1 MEKQSVL
8 PNKYLALLSGF
19 FVFLGLYVINYY
31 NNLLFHS
38 FVEIFSI
45 IVACGIFMIIWNSR
59 QFQDNNYFLFIGIA
73 YLFIGGLDLL
83 HTLAFPGLNVFQ
95 NDINLS
101 TQLWIASRYVEGI
114 SFLIAPLLIN
124 RKLRVDYVFI
134 GYTTVVSFLLIIIF
148 RGNIFPDCFV
158 EGIGLSR
165 FNLISEYGICLILL
179 GSTALLIHKRQEFD
193 KSVLRLLIAALIT
206 TIASELT
213 FTMYPV
219 HGYGFFSLTGHFLQI
234 LSFYFI
240 YKAIIETGLRKP
252 YHLLFRNLKQSEI
265 SLQKSEWELTIRNRI
280 ADIFLTIPDNKMY
293 AEVLQVIMEAMES
306 KLGVFGYNNQ
316 DGDIVYASFTK
327 EIWDQCRMPDKKIVF
342 PSTLWRGIWGQALI
356 EKRTICSNKFHQV
369 PEGHIPI
376 TRALVVPIIYQQEAI
391 GEIIVANKVVDYTKK
406 DQELLEIIINS
417 KVAPILYARLQSER
431 QERERKRAE
440 ESIKIAC
447 AELDQIFNTAADGM
461 RLIDKDFNCL
471 RLNRTFLTL
480 SGLSEDEAIGKKC
493 YKVFPGPACHTS
505 QCSMVRILNGEER
518 VECDIEKERLDGL
531 KIPCLV
537 TATPFRGPDGKL
549 IGIVEDFKDI
559 SERKQMETALC
570 KAKEEAEEKYLALV
584 EQAQDGVVIIQDEVL
599 CFANKSMA
607 EILGYTI
614 GEMVGKHFFHDMVA
628 PGCRD
633 FVAERNRSLLSGKKV
648 PFFYETKLVANDGGI
663 KDVEISAGII
673 QYQGNP
679 GTMCIIRDITAR
691 KRMEEELQ
699 KAQKLESVGILAG
712 GIAHDFRNILVAI
725 VGGLSLAKMHVKQE
739 HKIFEILSK
748 SEKAALRA
756 KDLTQQLLTFSRGG
770 APVKKTA
777 SISELL
783 RDTAG
788 FALRGSKVKCE
799 FFIPDDLW
807 AVEIDEGQIS
817 QVINNLVI
825 NANQSMPEGGAIRIY
840 AGNIFVG
847 KDDCPPLK
855 EGNYIK
861 VIIKD
866 FGAGISKKDI
876 HNIFDPYFTT
886 KSKGTGLGL
895 STTYSIIKR
904 HEGYITVESE
914 KGVGATF
921 FVYLPA
927 SQKEIFTEKN
937 LEEKSFIGQ
946 QGRVLFM
953 DDEQDVRD
961 IAGEMLSYIGYK
973 VEFAVDGVEAIE
985 LYKKAKESRQPFDA
999 VIMDLTIPGGMGGE
1013 EAIKKLR
1020 ELDPEIKAIVS
1031 SGYSNAPIISQFQE
1045 YGFSGVIPKPYEVK
1059 GLSEVLHKVIEV

>member
-1 MEKQSVL
+1 MEKQGIL
-8 PNKYLALLSGF
+8 PDRYLALLTGF
-19 FVFLGLYVINYY
+19 LIFLGLYVINYY

-38 FVEIFSI
+38 LAEIFSV
-45 IVACGIFMIIWNSR
+45 IVACGIFMITWNSR
-59 QFQDNNYFLFIGIA
+59 QFQDNNYFLFLGIA
-73 YLFIGGLDLL
+73 YLFIGVLDMV
-83 HTLAFPGLNVFQ
+83 HALAYPGLTLFQDGINVPA
-95 NDINLS
+95 
-101 TQLWIASRYVEGI
+101 QLWIASRYVESI

-124 RKLRVDYVFI
+124 RKLRVNYVFI
-134 GYTTVVSFLLIIIF
+134 GYTAVVSFLLIIIF

-165 FNLISEYGICLILL
+165 FNLISEYSVCLIL
-179 GSTALLIHKRQEFD
+179 SVSIFLLIQKRQEFD
-193 KSVLRLLIAALIT
+193 EGVLQLLIASVVT
-206 TIASELT
+206 TIASELA

-219 HGYGFFSLTGHFLQI
+219 HGYGFSSLIGHFLQI

-265 SLQKSEWELTIRNRI
+265 SLRESERELTIRNRI
-280 ADIFLTIPDNKMY
+280 TDIFLTIPDDKMY
-293 AEVLQVIMEAMES
+293 AEVLQVILEVMES
-306 KLGVFGYNNQ
+306 KLGVFGYINQ

-327 EIWDQCRMPDKKIVF
+327 EIWGQCRMPDKKVVF
-342 PSTLWRGIWGQALI
+342 PPTLWSGIWGQALT

-391 GEIIVANKVVDYTKK
+391 GEIIVANKAVDYTKK
-406 DQELLEIIINS
+406 DQELLEIIIHS

-471 RLNRTFLTL
+471 RLNKTFLTL
-480 SGLSEDEAIGKKC
+480 SGLSEDEAEGKKC
-493 YKVFPGPACHTS
+493 YEVFPGSTCHTP
-505 QCSMVRILNGEER
+505 QCSMVRIFGGEER
-518 VECDIEKERLDGL
+518 IECDIEKERLDGL

-559 SERKQMETALC
+559 SERKQMETELC
-570 KAKEEAEEKYLALV
+570 EAKEEAEEKYLALV
-584 EQAQDGVVIIQDEVL
+584 EQAQDGVVIIQDGILRFV
-599 CFANKSMA
+599 NKRMA
-607 EILGYTI
+607 EILGYTVEEMI
-614 GEMVGKHFFHDMVA
+614 GKPFFQDIVA
-628 PGCRD
+628 PECRD
-633 FVAERNRSLLSGKKV
+633 FIAERYRFRLSGEKV
-648 PFFYETKLVANDGGI
+648 PSFYEAKLMAKDGEI
-663 KDVEISAGII
+663 KDAEISAGII
-673 QYQGNP
+673 QYHGKP
-679 GTMCIIRDITAR
+679 VSMAIIRDITGR

-699 KAQKLESVGILAG
+699 KAQKLESLGILAG
-712 GIAHDFRNILVAI
+712 GIAHDFKNILVAI
-725 VGGLSLAKMHVKQE
+725 VGGLSLAKMHVRQE
-739 HKIFEILSK
+739 HKVFEILAK

-756 KDLTQQLLTFSRGG
+756 TDLTQQLLTFSRGG

-777 SISELL
+777 SIAELL
-783 RDTAG
+783 MDTAC

-825 NANQSMPEGGAIRIY
+825 NANQAMPEGGVIKVY
-840 AGNIFVG
+840 AENMIIG
-847 KDDCPPLK
+847 KDDCLPLM

-861 VIIKD
+861 VLVKD
-866 FGAGISKKDI
+866 HGAGIPKKYI
-876 HNIFDPYFTT
+876 HKIFDPYFTT
-886 KSKGTGLGL
+886 KSKGSGLGL

-904 HEGYITVESE
+904 HEGYIDVES
-914 KGVGATF
+914 KPGVGTSF
-921 FVYLPA
+921 FLYLPA
-927 SQKEIFTEKN
+927 SRKEVLVQKDLKDIPCT
-937 LEEKSFIGQ
+937 GQ
-946 QGRVLFM
+946 GKILFM

-961 IAGEMLSYIGYK
+961 IAGYMLNYIGYK

-985 LYKKAKESRQPFDA
+985 LYKKAKELQLPFDA

-1020 ELDPEIKAIVS
+1020 KLDPEIKAIVS
-1031 SGYSNAPIISQFQE
+1031 SGYSNAPIIAQFQD

-1059 GLSEVLHKVIEV
+1059 DLSEVLHKVIEV